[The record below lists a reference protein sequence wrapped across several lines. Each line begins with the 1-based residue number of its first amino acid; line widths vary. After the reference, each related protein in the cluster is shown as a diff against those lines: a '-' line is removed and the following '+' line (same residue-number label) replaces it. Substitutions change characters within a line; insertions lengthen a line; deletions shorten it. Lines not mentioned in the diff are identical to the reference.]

1 MIDIHNF
8 EEIRPYADN
17 EVNDVVNGIAQLD
30 FFTPLTTKIF
40 PDQNQDTIREIFC
53 NNHSIKEF
61 QQNVIYPV
69 LKKIISESSK
79 GISQLGFDRLNKNT
93 AYLFISNHHD
103 IILDPSILNMALHE
117 RELDTTEVAIGDN
130 LMQTKWIRDLAKLNK
145 SFIVNRTPSLK
156 QAYYISNRLSN
167 YIKYTIHDR
176 NRSVWIAQREGR
188 AKDGNDVTQ
197 VSLLKMLAF
206 GGDTDKCEYLKT
218 LNILPVSM
226 SYEYDPCD
234 ILKVKESIE
243 KENNKAYSKK
253 KDDDLKSMVT
263 GLTGYKGRINIT
275 LGNLLDKEFDDIIL
289 HDSAK
294 DRFSSLAA
302 TIDEQIQS
310 SIKLWPTNFIAYDIL
325 MNDQKY
331 SDQYTQEEKEHFIE
345 NYEKKIES
353 AGLENTDAK
362 IRMLSIYAN
371 PLKNK
376 IRLTGFNT

>member
-8 EEIRPYADN
+8 EDIRPYADH
-17 EVNDVVNGIAQLD
+17 EVNKVVNDIAQLD
-30 FFTPLTTKIF
+30 FFSTLSSKIF
-40 PDQNQDTIREIFC
+40 PNINQANIKDIFC

-69 LKKIISESSK
+69 LKKIISDSSE
-79 GISQLGFDRLNKNT
+79 GITQSGFDNLNKKT
-93 AYLFISNHHD
+93 ANLFISNHHD

-117 RELDTTEVAIGDN
+117 RELETTEVAIGDN
-130 LMQTKWIRDLAKLNK
+130 LMQTDWIRDLAKLNR
-145 SFIVNRTPSLK
+145 SFIVNRNTSLK

-167 YIKYTIHDR
+167 YIKHTILEK
-176 NRSVWIAQREGR
+176 NRSIWIAQREGR

-197 VSLLKMLAF
+197 VGLLKMLAF
-206 GGDTDKCEYLKT
+206 GGNIDKFEYLKT

-243 KENNKAYSKK
+243 KETHKAYRKEK
-253 KDDDLKSMVT
+253 NEDLKSMVT

-275 LGNLLDKEFDDIIL
+275 LGKVLEKEFDDIIH

-294 DRFSSLAA
+294 ERFSSLAA
-302 TIDEQIQS
+302 IIDEQIQS
-310 SIKLWPTNFIAYDIL
+310 NIKLWPTNFIAYDIL
-325 MNDQKY
+325 MNSEKY
-331 SDQYTQEEKEHFIE
+331 SDQYTTEEKEHFIE

-353 AGLENTDAK
+353 TGLENTDAK

-376 IRLTGFNT
+376 IRLTGF